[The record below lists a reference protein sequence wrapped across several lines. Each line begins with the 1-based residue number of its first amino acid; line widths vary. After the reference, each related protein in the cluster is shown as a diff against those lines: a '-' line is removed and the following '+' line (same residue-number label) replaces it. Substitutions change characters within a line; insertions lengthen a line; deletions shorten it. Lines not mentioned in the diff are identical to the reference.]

1 VFSNRLNNRKEI
13 KMAPFLVA
21 ALVAAGLF
29 GTGTIIKPQAPEVGT
44 AMQYAGVGTLV
55 GGAVGAYAGAGSSL
69 ATAIGTKTL
78 AATVTTSAVYGASAG
93 ATVGTAKAM
102 EKKAK

>member
-1 VFSNRLNNRKEI
+1 
-13 KMAPFLVA
+13 MAPFLVA

-29 GTGTIIKPQAPEVGT
+29 GTGTVIKPQAPEVGT

-78 AATVTTSAVYGASAG
+78 AATVTTSAAIGAGAGAS
-93 ATVGTAKAM
+93 VGGAKAM